1 METMLLIV
9 MLESSSECSAP
20 APDAGAPFRSPH
32 FIPLTFAS
40 GKRVLLDIKRPK
52 RDIAPPASSHAIT
65 THQQSSSRG
74 LRSGSLTLRPVAQL
88 LQELD
93 DEVCITKPTYT
104 YTPRENG
111 LATRCVVA
119 IPMTHARYEHSGKHD
134 PLNLCLSRT
143 RLWLSHSPHR
153 STTIPRAR
161 ACFGSTSTHPS
172 DSTSSSAMKYVSIR
186 HQHQYGG
193 HHRPLI
199 SVMMIV
205 SHILRCVQ
213 SLPTSEN
220 QP

>member
-93 DEVCITKPTYT
+93 EYVSQN
-104 YTPRENG
+104 RQ
-111 LATRCVVA
+111 
-119 IPMTHARYEHSGKHD
+119 THAH
-134 PLNLCLSRT
+134 LART
-143 RLWLSHSPHR
+143 ASPQG
-153 STTIPRAR
+153 A
-161 ACFGSTSTHPS
+161 
-172 DSTSSSAMKYVSIR
+172 
-186 HQHQYGG
+186 
-193 HHRPLI
+193 L
-199 SVMMIV
+199 
-205 SHILRCVQ
+205 LRFQ
-213 SLPTSEN
+213 
-220 QP
+220 